1 MSLLQDHHIIP
12 ENFASN
18 DVIRSLADLH
28 LFDIQASRNRIYLPA
43 DRQLAFEIGTSRHA
57 HHLDSYDDVVKD
69 QLELARRNAGENS
82 EALQAEVATLID
94 AMRIALAK
102 GHLYTNAPAGMTSG
116 QANDENRKFT
126 DRRGRPA
133 GSRRRHRPIATFA
146 IWSPLVPAADGCGD
160 RGAGGGREQCRAAAA
175 LGRHAGQCGPCCRSR
190 RQPSL
195 HRRRAGLIRLT
206 SDLADRTGSSFF

>member
-18 DVIRSLADLH
+18 DVIRSLTELH

-146 IWSPLVPAADGCGD
+146 IWSRRWFLRQMDAGFEEREAGVSDAARRLHWGGMLGNAVHVAAVVASLPYIAVVPA
-160 RGAGGGREQCRAAAA
+160 
-175 LGRHAGQCGPCCRSR
+175 
-190 RQPSL
+190 
-195 HRRRAGLIRLT
+195 
-206 SDLADRTGSSFF
+206 